1 LKKQILK
8 NNLKKYRFEKKDN
21 QIWHTKKMKPI
32 HKGWHWKIIPIKKK
46 KIRTTKKKNKDHI
59 WYKNKMSKDEIRRQ
73 INSIKDSRQKNNII
87 KKWGLNLI

>member
-8 NNLKKYRFEKKDN
+8 NDFKKYRFEKKDN

-46 KIRTTKKKNKDHI
+46 DKDHI

-73 INSIKDSRQKNNII
+73 INSIKDSRQKKQHN
-87 KKWGLNLI
+87 